1 MMRVQRFV
9 LTFALAAFLGSPVI
23 DRPALAQEPVKI
35 GLITTLSGP
44 AGYLGQDVRDGFMLG
59 IEQPGTPK
67 TQVLVEDDG
76 VKPGQAKA
84 TVDRFLKTQNV
95 KIFTGVMFG
104 NVAAAVVP
112 DVLDAGAIYISTNT
126 ATAPFAGKGCHKNYF
141 VASWQNDGQGES
153 AGALAQDLGF
163 KQAFIMAPNYPSGKE
178 MMAAFRKYFKG
189 EVVEEKYTQLGQT
202 DFAVEIAAIRSANP
216 DVVHAFEPG
225 GMGIA
230 FLRQYHQAGLKI
242 PLVVHAATLDQAM
255 VRALGDAAVGVQ
267 VTSHWNDD
275 FDNPASKAFVAAWK
289 AKYGKRPVTAYA
301 AQGYD
306 AALLVASALKAV
318 GGNVDNIDAVSA
330 AIRKGDIQSVRG
342 PFKFGP
348 NQHPIQDWY
357 ALTAEK
363 SPSGEYYLKTGKK
376 VLPNRGDDYA
386 AQCKL

>member
-1 MMRVQRFV
+1 MRADRFA
-9 LTFALAAFLGSPVI
+9 LAFALAAFALAAIPGG
-23 DRPALAQEPVKI
+23 PAAAQEPVKI

-44 AGYLGQDVRDGFMLG
+44 AGYLGADIRDAFQLAL
-59 IEQPGTPK
+59 EQPGVPK
-67 TQVLVEDDG
+67 TQVMVEDDG
-76 VKPGQAKA
+76 GKPGQAKA
-84 TVDRFLKTQNV
+84 TAERYLKTDGV
-95 KIFTGVMFG
+95 KIFTGIVFG
-104 NVAAAVVP
+104 NVGAAVIP
-112 DVLDAGAIYISTNT
+112 DVLDAGGIYISTNT
-126 ATAPFAGKGCHKNYF
+126 AAAPFAGKQCHKNYF

-163 KQAFIMAPNYPSGKE
+163 KKAFIMAPNYPSGKE

-189 EVVEEKYTQLGQT
+189 DIVEEKYTQLGQT
-202 DFAVEIAAIRSANP
+202 DFAVEIAAIRAANP

-230 FLRQYHQAGLKI
+230 FMRQYHQSGLKI
-242 PLVVHAATLDQAM
+242 PLVVHAASLDQAM
-255 VRALGDAAVGVQ
+255 VRALGEAAVGVQ

-289 AKYGKRPVTAYA
+289 AKYGNRPVTSYA

-306 AALLVASALKAV
+306 AGLLVASALKAT
-318 GGNVDNIDAVSA
+318 GGKADNIDALAA

-342 PFKFGP
+342 PFKFGS

-363 SPSGEYYLKTGKK
+363 SPSGEFYLKTGKK
-376 VLPNRGDDYA
+376 VMSARGDDYSKD
-386 AQCKL
+386 CKM

>member
-1 MMRVQRFV
+1 MRADRFS
-9 LTFALAAFLGSPVI
+9 LAFALAAFLAT
-23 DRPALAQEPVKI
+23 PAVAQEPVKI

-67 TQVLVEDDG
+67 TQVMVEDDG

-84 TVDRFLKTQNV
+84 TVDRFLKTENI

-112 DVLDAGAIYISTNT
+112 DVLDAGGIYISTNT
-126 ATAPFAGKGCHKNYF
+126 ASAPFAGKGCHKNYF

-153 AGALAQDLGF
+153 AGALAQDLGY
-163 KQAFIMAPNYPSGKE
+163 KKAFIMAPNYPSGKE

-189 EVVEEKYTQLGQT
+189 DIVEEKYTQLGQT
-202 DFAVEIAAIRSANP
+202 DFAVEIAAIRAANP

-230 FLRQYHQAGLKI
+230 FLRQYAQSGLKI

-275 FDNPASKAFVAAWK
+275 FDNPASKAFLAAWK
-289 AKYGKRPVTAYA
+289 AKYGNRPVTSYA

-306 AALLVASALKAV
+306 AGLLVGSALKAT
-318 GGNVDNIDAVSA
+318 GGKVNNIDAVAA

-357 ALTAEK
+357 ALTAQK
-363 SPSGEYYLKTGKK
+363 SPSGEFSLKTGKK

-386 AQCKL
+386 KDCKL

>member
-1 MMRVQRFV
+1 MRADRFA
-9 LTFALAAFLGSPVI
+9 LAFALAAFLGGT
-23 DRPALAQEPVKI
+23 AAAQEPVKI

-44 AGYLGQDVRDGFMLG
+44 AGYLGADVRDGFQLALDQAG
-59 IEQPGTPK
+59 GPK
-67 TQVLVEDDG
+67 TQVMVEDDG

-84 TVDRFLKTQNV
+84 TVDKFLKTENI

-112 DVLDAGAIYISTNT
+112 DVLDGGAIYISTNT
-126 ATAPFAGKGCHKNYF
+126 ATAPFAGKDCNKNYF

-153 AGALAQDLGF
+153 AGALAQDLGY
-163 KQAFIMAPNYPSGKE
+163 KKAFILAPNYPSGKE

-189 EVVEEKYTQLGQT
+189 DVVEEKYTQLGQT
-202 DFAVEIAAIRSANP
+202 DFAVEIAAIRAANP
-216 DVVHAFEPG
+216 DMVHIFQPG

-230 FLRQYHQAGLKI
+230 FIRQYSQSGLKI
-242 PLVVHAATLDQAM
+242 PLVVHAASLDQAM
-255 VRALGDAAVGVQ
+255 VRALGDAALGVQ

-289 AKYGKRPVTAYA
+289 AKYANRPVTSYA

-306 AALLVASALKAV
+306 AGLLVASALKAT
-318 GGNVDNIDAVSA
+318 GGKVDVDALAA
-330 AIRKGDIQSVRG
+330 AIRKADIQSVRG

-376 VLPNRGDDYA
+376 VMSARGDDYA
-386 AQCKL
+386 KDCKL